1 MADGAAA
8 RILVVDDNPVDRAL
22 LVRLLRADGHDVVEA
37 DNGRV
42 ALGLLEGD
50 GFDAVLTD
58 LLMPELD
65 GFGTLAAVKA
75 DERHRHVPVIVVTG
89 SDDLDSA
96 IRCLELGATDYV
108 TRPFQPALLRARI
121 ASSLADKRLRDL
133 EHEHLERQTAT
144 NEVLQVIGRS
154 TFDLQSVLDI
164 VVASAAR
171 LCKADLAHL
180 YLANADRAYPLAAH
194 VSGFADHVQ
203 YERDNPETGS
213 RTSVTGRV
221 ILSGEPVHVLDI
233 RDDPEYG
240 WKVGIEGDY
249 RSLLGVP
256 IKSAG
261 DLVGVITLARLEVRP
276 YSEAEIGLVTTF
288 AEQAAIAIANA
299 RLLETIDRQ
308 RGELA
313 RYVSSQV
320 ATLVTS
326 PDGERLL
333 AGHRRRITAVFC
345 DLRGFTGFSETAEPE
360 EVLRVLRDYHAAL
373 GALIVEHGGTL
384 EHFAGDGTMVFF
396 NDPVEQPDHEAR
408 AVRMAVAMRERVGEL
423 AVGWHRLGYELGFG
437 VGICAGYATM
447 GRIGFE
453 GRYDYGA
460 VGNAVILASRLSA
473 EAAAGQILLD
483 QRTFAAVEEI
493 VEVEPVG
500 EVQLKGI
507 TRAVTA
513 FDVVG
518 LRPAATPAA

>member
-1 MADGAAA
+1 
-8 RILVVDDNPVDRAL
+8 
-22 LVRLLRADGHDVVEA
+22 
-37 DNGRV
+37 
-42 ALGLLEGD
+42 
-50 GFDAVLTD
+50 
-58 LLMPELD
+58 
-65 GFGTLAAVKA
+65 
-75 DERHRHVPVIVVTG
+75 
-89 SDDLDSA
+89 
-96 IRCLELGATDYV
+96 
-108 TRPFQPALLRARI
+108 
-121 ASSLADKRLRDL
+121 
-133 EHEHLERQTAT
+133 
-144 NEVLQVIGRS
+144 
-154 TFDLQSVLDI
+154 
-164 VVASAAR
+164 
-171 LCKADLAHL
+171 
-180 YLANADRAYPLAAH
+180 

-221 ILSGEPVHVLDI
+221 ILMGEPVHVLDI
-233 RDDPEYG
+233 RNDPEYS

-276 YSEAEIGLVTTF
+276 YSEGEIGLVTTF

-313 RYVSSQV
+313 SYVSSQV

-396 NDPVEQPDHEAR
+396 NDPVEQPDHETR

-423 AVGWHRLGYELGFG
+423 AIGWHRLGYDLGFG
-437 VGICAGYATM
+437 VGISAGYATM

-500 EVQLKGI
+500 DLHLKGI
-507 TRAVTA
+507 SRTVSAY
-513 FDVVG
+513 DVVA
-518 LRPAATPAA
+518 LRSAATPAA